1 MGSTPIVRR
10 LGSRSLPGQVEH
22 FKHRVGMAGDGVV
35 IRRSQNSLVMAARLQ
50 HQFLPNFERN
60 GDPGRNSPAGTVP
73 ARVNSKGALNFGFS
87 HSFMPSVAI
96 TIPTLRGDETLESCL
111 RALSGQTYTD
121 FQVVIVNNGGRDLAA
136 GGGPFAFPIRVI
148 SLAANVGFGAAINI
162 AIRTTDA
169 PGACYVATL
178 NDDTEPDAG
187 WLAALVREM
196 ESDPAIGMCASN
208 IRLFGD
214 QRLDSAG
221 MAICFDGSSRQRG
234 HREPATGFA
243 LSEDVLLPSACAA
256 LYRRKMLDD
265 IGLFDEDFFLYCEDT
280 DLGLRAR
287 WAGWRCRYVAGAAVR
302 HRYSHTTGAF
312 SPLKARFV
320 ERNRLWVAIKNFPMA
335 MLMGA
340 PMVSL
345 LRYSW
350 QFAGIPNDRGAAAA
364 FMRSG
369 QSLGT
374 AGAIVARAHWETL
387 LHLPALLRK
396 RAALRRKRRLLP
408 AEFTRL
414 MRRHRITAKDLA
426 HA

>member
-1 MGSTPIVRR
+1 
-10 LGSRSLPGQVEH
+10 
-22 FKHRVGMAGDGVV
+22 
-35 IRRSQNSLVMAARLQ
+35 
-50 HQFLPNFERN
+50 
-60 GDPGRNSPAGTVP
+60 
-73 ARVNSKGALNFGFS
+73 
-87 HSFMPSVAI
+87 MPSVTIA
-96 TIPTLRGDETLESCL
+96 IPTLRGDETLESCL
-111 RALSGQTYTD
+111 RALNAQTYAD
-121 FQVVIVNNGGRDLAA
+121 FQVVIVNNSGRDLAVSE
-136 GGGPFAFPIRVI
+136 GLFAFPIRVI
-148 SLAANVGFGAAINI
+148 SPAANVGFGAAINI
-162 AIRTTDA
+162 AVRVTDA
-169 PGACYVATL
+169 RDAHYVATL

-187 WLAALVREM
+187 WLAALVGEM
-196 ESDPAIGMCASN
+196 ESDPGIGMCASN
-208 IRLFGD
+208 IRLFSD
-214 QRLDSAG
+214 ERLDSAG

-234 HREPATGFA
+234 HREPAAGFA

-256 LYRRKMLDD
+256 LYRRKMLDE

-335 MLMGA
+335 MLMRA

-350 QFAGIPNDRGAAAA
+350 QFAGISNERGAAAE
-364 FMRSG
+364 FIRSG
-369 QSLGT
+369 QSVGT
-374 AGAIVARAHWETL
+374 AGAIIARAHWDTL
-387 LHLPALLRK
+387 THLPALLRK
-396 RAALRRKRRLLP
+396 RTALRRKRRLRP

-414 MRRHRITAKDLA
+414 MQRYRITAKELA